1 MYQRCLP
8 FNVDL
13 TYPSYSE
20 IESVLDDH
28 DKELIKKLNQ
38 VRRLCDKEFEVFNF
52 YNGLNQIMISLRSI
66 NNMVQEYKPWNLM
79 KQNKSDMRIK
89 KLLFFIYESLRIAGI
104 LLQPIIPSLS
114 DDLLNRL
121 NVKKEERFYESALID
136 TKRIENKKLQS
147 NSNILFKRL

>member
-1 MYQRCLP
+1 
-8 FNVDL
+8 
-13 TYPSYSE
+13 
-20 IESVLDDH
+20 
-28 DKELIKKLNQ
+28 
-38 VRRLCDKEFEVFNF
+38 
-52 YNGLNQIMISLRSI
+52 
-66 NNMVQEYKPWNLM
+66 MVQEYKPWNLM